1 MTDIKIKL
9 KSEIYNIDYIHTND
23 NNYKFTF
30 GEINWSTLTTSYKC
44 SDYLCNGRLSI
55 IYEYT
60 NDLKK
65 NVKKK
70 ITETKEHSILRED
83 HTYIIKEEV
92 KESLKTNSTIIIIKR
107 CANPIFLKHFLIN
120 YCIRKNILNIKGN
133 KLVSIFEDIYGK
145 IKLDYSKLNINQK
158 TKYLS
163 KYKKNNNIK
172 NNEVIT
178 IEKALTIETIAN
190 SVAKYIYNFK
200 KKMNHYIK
208 C

>member
-65 NVKKK
+65 NVKK
-70 ITETKEHSILRED
+70 
-83 HTYIIKEEV
+83 
-92 KESLKTNSTIIIIKR
+92 
-107 CANPIFLKHFLIN
+107 
-120 YCIRKNILNIKGN
+120 
-133 KLVSIFEDIYGK
+133 
-145 IKLDYSKLNINQK
+145 
-158 TKYLS
+158 
-163 KYKKNNNIK
+163 NN
-172 NNEVIT
+172 
-178 IEKALTIETIAN
+178 
-190 SVAKYIYNFK
+190 
-200 KKMNHYIK
+200 
-208 C
+208 